1 MKENLAEVWAKLRQE
16 HDELRVKMHLGTMEA
31 KEEWD
36 ELEKKWQ
43 RFESKAA
50 EAKDQVVET
59 SREVSEGVELIAKEL
74 GAAYHRIRDGL
85 RESWRPAAPSQRWVV
100 VRQYASPDTGACL
113 HIGGAVLYDLNA
125 CRVGSMSKRVQC
137 LPGPNPW

>member
-1 MKENLAEVWAKLRQE
+1 MEFSKENLAEVWAKLRQE
-16 HDELRVKMHLGTMEA
+16 RDELRVKMHLGTMEA

-59 SREVSEGVELIAKEL
+59 SREVGEGVELIAKEL

-85 RESWRPAAPSQRWVV
+85 R
-100 VRQYASPDTGACL
+100 DG
-113 HIGGAVLYDLNA
+113 
-125 CRVGSMSKRVQC
+125 
-137 LPGPNPW
+137 